1 MASIPEYWCDESL
14 VVTINGPH
22 GHSTTTIDKPYARI
36 GSHARSEIRLS
47 GPGVDPRSLYLHAT
61 REGVYCVRVQATEG
75 GTLGD
80 GFWLK
85 ADERLQVG
93 PFEISARL
101 PREVAEPPPRIGLT
115 AWRSAVPPLP
125 VCEIS
130 SDGKVRDKRRFRAR
144 LNLVGR
150 RRELALQML
159 GQQVSSCHCAL
170 FWDSGRLW
178 CIDLLSSNGTLL
190 NGQLIDCAPLEMG
203 NSLIIGEFSLQFK
216 RLSRSTPRQSSWRTG
231 DSDDD
236 LSAAHPAGPQDEAPA
251 DLLAQT
257 ASVATGDTGK
267 AVPGPAE
274 NLPAPNLESEVSPE
288 NHMILPSRAEL
299 RPDQQQLQEEFS
311 RRSRRLIEQR
321 QQLDQAWQR
330 ANEEVAAQV
339 SFLQSESA
347 LLAAQRQEMARL
359 RAEFEMQRRSLTE
372 DLLALQQQ
380 QLPQPQGPLDPRP
393 HPALGNQSTASQEF
407 NLVVHR
413 PLGEEN
419 VPAADHFTEQSDP
432 AGGQAAVDA
441 SRYSPANP
449 STAKTIIEGSYVVE
463 KQTPETWL
471 SQRSTFPSR
480 SHSGSPAA
488 TEQRLSLPSS
498 GDGPSRAIASPA
510 AIASDAAA
518 SDSSSPRVIGPKTRI
533 EPDQL
538 GAYVADRLTH
548 GNATH
553 RFWLRVLWGV
563 AAIASLTALAA
574 LGYVVLRS
582 Q

>member
-22 GHSTTTIDKPYARI
+22 GLSTTTIDKPYARI

-85 ADERLQVG
+85 ADERLRVG

-101 PREVAEPPPRIGLT
+101 PRVVAEPPPRIGLT
-115 AWRSAVPPLP
+115 AWGSAVPPLP

-216 RLSRSTPRQSSWRTG
+216 RLSRSTPRQSSWRSG

-236 LSAAHPAGPQDEAPA
+236 LPADPRDEAPA
-251 DLLAQT
+251 DLGTQT
-257 ASVATGDTGK
+257 ASVAAGDTGK
-267 AVPGPAE
+267 AEPSPLE
-274 NLPAPNLESEVSPE
+274 NLPTPSLEPEVSPE
-288 NHMILPSRAEL
+288 NDMILPSLAEP
-299 RPDQQQLQEEFS
+299 RPDQQQLQEESS

-339 SFLQSESA
+339 TFLQSESA

-359 RAEFEMQRRSLTE
+359 RAEFEMQRRTLTE

-393 HPALGNQSTASQEF
+393 HPALGSQSTASQEF
-407 NLVVHR
+407 NLVAHR

-419 VPAADHFTEQSDP
+419 LPAADHFTEQSDF

-441 SRYSPANP
+441 GRYSPANP
-449 STAKTIIEGSYVVE
+449 STAITIIEGSYVVE
-463 KQTPETWL
+463 RQTPGTWL
-471 SQRSTFPSR
+471 SQRSPFPSR
-480 SHSGSPAA
+480 PHSGPPAA
-488 TEQRLSLPSS
+488 TEQGLSLPSS
-498 GDGPSRAIASPA
+498 GDGASRAIASLA

-518 SDSSSPRVIGPKTRI
+518 SDSSSPRVMGPKTRI